1 MKRAD
6 KREDRRSHKPGSASQ
21 PIDALE
27 KPGSQD
33 RPGKETTGSIVDQ
46 TKSLAQENAI
56 MAEIGRIISSTPNIE
71 DVYELFAQEVRKIIP
86 FDRIVINH
94 IDVGKETVV
103 NLYLAGKG
111 ISDRTVGTVY
121 PLLGS
126 GNAEM
131 VQTQK
136 PLLIQTET
144 FEEYKDHFPMLLS
157 TFQAGFKSILNIPL
171 FSKGNIIGGLLLRSC
186 TPFAYSEKDV
196 SLAERVGHQI
206 AGAIAI
212 AQLIK
217 QRRQAEQAL
226 QKSEERFRE
235 LFDHAPVGYH
245 EYDIEGRITNVNRT
259 ELDMLGYPLE
269 ERLGQFVWSCQAEK
283 EESRRSVMA
292 KLAGLQPL
300 LANFELTMIRKDG
313 TTFPVLIQDQLLRDE
328 SGSII
333 GIRATIQDISERKKQ
348 EEEREKLVQELRE
361 ALANIK
367 TLKGMLPICA
377 NCKKIRDDR
386 GYWNKIE
393 IYIRDHS
400 EAQFTHG
407 ICPECMEKI
416 YGDVPLEP

>member
-1 MKRAD
+1 
-6 KREDRRSHKPGSASQ
+6 
-21 PIDALE
+21 
-27 KPGSQD
+27 
-33 RPGKETTGSIVDQ
+33 VDQ